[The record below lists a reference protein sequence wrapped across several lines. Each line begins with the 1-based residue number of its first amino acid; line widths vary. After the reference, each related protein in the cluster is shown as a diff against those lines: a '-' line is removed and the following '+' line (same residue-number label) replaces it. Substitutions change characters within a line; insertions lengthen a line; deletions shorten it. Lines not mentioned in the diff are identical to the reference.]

1 MRTSVCVM
9 DMLDVRYTRT
19 DMRTCGCCI
28 VKSILHK
35 LPWDFLF
42 NLIYFYWIRTI
53 CLFIPVEITPPWK
66 KQRTTADKKWSERHT
81 GGDRL
86 AKIWARTNSHG
97 TRWDEHDERDRETI
111 LRANYCAQRSCIQ
124 NVNKQIESICSGY
137 RLMRTCTWMCCVC
150 L

>member
-9 DMLDVRYTRT
+9 DMLDAIRYTRT

-53 CLFIPVEITPPWK
+53 CLFIPVEITPHERNKEQQQTKSEARGTPEEIDWQK
-66 KQRTTADKKWSERHT
+66 FEHEPTHMAHDGMNTT
-81 GGDRL
+81 
-86 AKIWARTNSHG
+86 
-97 TRWDEHDERDRETI
+97 RETE
-111 LRANYCAQRSCIQ
+111 RQS
-124 NVNKQIESICSGY
+124 
-137 RLMRTCTWMCCVC
+137 
-150 L
+150 